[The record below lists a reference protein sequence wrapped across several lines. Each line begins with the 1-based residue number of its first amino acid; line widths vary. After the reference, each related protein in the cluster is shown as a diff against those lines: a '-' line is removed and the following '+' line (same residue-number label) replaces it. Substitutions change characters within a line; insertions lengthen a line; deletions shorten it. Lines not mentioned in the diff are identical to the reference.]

1 MRSSAAFLGPIA
13 ISESVHRRATTR
25 DAPPA
30 RSAWRRG
37 VERCPYNRA
46 RSTKAT
52 PPADLPTLPSRDSN
66 GYTLPLRCTPPRSA
80 EHDQRSG
87 LPQRPRLA
95 SGMVNLLGR
104 AILEASITR
113 DIVSGCRG
121 WKRACRWSGRNTQA
135 VRRNLCSA
143 RRSAITCP
151 KVGNSES
158 ERCRRR
164 GKTRQVMKNQRS
176 DGTRRR
182 SRDMRVIITLGSNP
196 MIQNS
201 RSSHSEP
208 QRNAKSAYLC
218 ATPLLRARK
227 AGDVL

>member
-1 MRSSAAFLGPIA
+1 M
-13 ISESVHRRATTR
+13 EK
-25 DAPPA
+25 
-30 RSAWRRG
+30 G
-37 VERCPYNRA
+37 VPVVRE
-46 RSTKAT
+46 
-52 PPADLPTLPSRDSN
+52 
-66 GYTLPLRCTPPRSA
+66 
-80 EHDQRSG
+80 EHPG
-87 LPQRPRLA
+87 
-95 SGMVNLLGR
+95 G
-104 AILEASITR
+104 
-113 DIVSGCRG
+113 
-121 WKRACRWSGRNTQA
+121 
-135 VRRNLCSA
+135 RRNLCSA